1 MKFGQLENGQIEDNV
16 SGNEIDEEKSKIK
29 IARLQD
35 QLIYFT
41 EIKIYTVLKKIQN
54 YRNNFW

>member
-1 MKFGQLENGQIEDNV
+1 VKFGQLENGQIEDNV